1 VEDGDREKTSVS
13 LCARRRWGRERKKG
27 TLLAAP
33 CGEEERGGGWTERA
47 GIEMGCSVE
56 TDSAQFPFRLQNES
70 ILQGTSQMIG

>member
-33 CGEEERGGGWTERA
+33 GGEEERGGGWTERA

-56 TDSAQFPFRLQNES
+56 TDSAQFPFMLQDES
-70 ILQGTSQMIG
+70 IYKGLVK